1 MLVTIKDYILCYSP
15 AYAIGLAHGLVITIL
30 MRPNKNKVTQ
40 WRKSHN
46 K

>member
-15 AYAIGLAHGLVITIL
+15 AYAIGLAHGLIIALL
-30 MRPNKNKVTQ
+30 MRSNRNKVTQ
-40 WRKSHN
+40 WRKNHG